1 MKKAFTLTFVALTFA
16 LTTVSCGGS
25 KSESITESTTVDTIA
40 ADAVVADTAT
50 APADTA
56 VAELRH
62 ADQDAL

>member
-1 MKKAFTLTFVALTFA
+1 MKKLFALTFVALTFA

-25 KSESITESTTVDTIA
+25 KSESAADTTVVAPAADSIA
-40 ADAVVADTAT
+40 ADTAA

-56 VAELRH
+56 VTELRH